1 MNLYTDDNPK
11 TTLRGLGF
19 KNKKKAE
26 QTILKVENYFD
37 MMHKN
42 QQIPGWTPDNVLP
55 KKYLKSESESFQY
68 YLKQKMYRILGMSNR
83 AKGMLNKI
91 KDIKKTQNF
100 KDAINVF
107 EKWMTEYHKTKNL
120 LN

>member
-1 MNLYTDDNPK
+1 
-11 TTLRGLGF
+11 
-19 KNKKKAE
+19 
-26 QTILKVENYFD
+26 
-37 MMHKN
+37 
-42 QQIPGWTPDNVLP
+42 
-55 KKYLKSESESFQY
+55 
-68 YLKQKMYRILGMSNR
+68 MYRILGMSNR